1 MNKNAASLPT
11 SFSTVGIE
19 AMHLIHY
26 SLGNEAANVSNRDY
40 CQIENQDSLVKVFLA
55 SGRE

>member
-1 MNKNAASLPT
+1 
-11 SFSTVGIE
+11 
-19 AMHLIHY
+19 MHLIHY